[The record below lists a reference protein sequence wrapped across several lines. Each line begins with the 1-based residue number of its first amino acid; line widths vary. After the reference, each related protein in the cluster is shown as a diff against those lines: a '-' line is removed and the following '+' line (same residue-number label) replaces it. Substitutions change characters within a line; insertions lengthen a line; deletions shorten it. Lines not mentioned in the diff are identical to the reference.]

1 MKTLRLFLITPHHNS
16 LCFPPLDQ
24 KKNAVIMIYLPRNKE
39 KKMRFFLK
47 KLPLRGGGNLRK
59 GNRR

>member
-24 KKNAVIMIYLPRNKE
+24 KKKCSNYDISAE
-39 KKMRFFLK
+39 KQREENEIFLK
-47 KLPLRGGGNLRK
+47 KNFI
-59 GNRR
+59 

>member
-24 KKNAVIMIYLPRNKE
+24 KKICSNYDISAE
-39 KKMRFFLK
+39 KQREKNEIFFK
-47 KLPLRGGGNLRK
+47 KTSFEGWRESSEGE
-59 GNRR
+59 